1 MMERQTM
8 TPRFPAAALVL
19 AALAALALPAAAQGL
34 RAGPQLSIRPPADN
48 QPRAADYIVAVVNS
62 EPITNNEVRLR
73 ATRAERQIAAQ
84 GGTLPPREQL
94 LSQVLERLIA
104 EKAQVQGSA
113 LDGISQALGQKITLE
128 DGRVVEANFGD
139 NPLMRIDVAP
149 PVEVAFVLTDNA
161 PTGLGEPALPP
172 VIPALCNAIFAAT
185 GKRVRTLPIDVSTLA

>member
-1 MMERQTM
+1 MDTSFW
-8 TPRFPAAALVL
+8 T
-19 AALAALALPAAAQGL
+19 
-34 RAGPQLSIRPPADN
+34 S
-48 QPRAADYIVAVVNS
+48 
-62 EPITNNEVRLR
+62 
-73 ATRAERQIAAQ
+73 
-84 GGTLPPREQL
+84 
-94 LSQVLERLIA
+94 
-104 EKAQVQGSA
+104 AQVTVKDGDLKIDKVWIAGDVGSVIINPSGAEAQVEGSA

-149 PVEVAFVLTDNA
+149 PVEVAFVLTDNP